1 MSERLVK
8 TSDLTFSVLSEDSR
22 SSARR
27 GLLKTTRGGI
37 DTPSF
42 MPIGTYG
49 AVKTLSPKELEEIGA
64 NVILGNAYHLYIR
77 PGMGIIRAASG
88 LHKFM
93 AWEKPILTDS
103 GGFQVFSLAK
113 LRNISD
119 EGVTFRSVLDGS
131 EHFLT
136 PEHSMEIQLELG
148 SDIIM
153 AFDECIS
160 GSADSEEI
168 HKAVDRTAAW
178 TQRCHRF
185 LTENDKF
192 SPSDTHF
199 FPIVQGGTDET
210 LRRESAHAVLQFAG
224 SGIAIGGL
232 AVGEEKG
239 AMLETVKWMDTI
251 LPREKLR
258 YLMGIGKPEDIIRAV
273 SHGVDLFDP
282 PYSQCPKRPIFY
294 LGGEAQHS

>member
-1 MSERLVK
+1 
-8 TSDLTFSVLSEDSR
+8 
-22 SSARR
+22 
-27 GLLKTTRGGI
+27 
-37 DTPSF
+37 
-42 MPIGTYG
+42 
-49 AVKTLSPKELEEIGA
+49 
-64 NVILGNAYHLYIR
+64 
-77 PGMGIIRAASG
+77 
-88 LHKFM
+88 M

-119 EGVTFRSVLDGS
+119 KGVTFRSALDGS

-136 PEHSMEIQLELG
+136 PERSMEIQLELG

-153 AFDECIS
+153 AFDECVG
-160 GSADSEEI
+160 GSADSEAI
-168 HKAVDRTAAW
+168 RKAVERTAAW

-185 LTENDKF
+185 LTENDSF

-210 LRRESAHAVLQFAG
+210 LRRESADTVLPFAA

-232 AVGEEKG
+232 AVGEDKE
-239 AMLETVKWMDTI
+239 AMLETIKWMDTI

-258 YLMGIGKPEDIIRAV
+258 YLMGVGKPEDIIRAV
-273 SHGVDLFDP
+273 SEGVDLFDCVLP
-282 PYSQCPKRPIFY
+282 TRNARNGQFFTWEGKLNILNSRFSHDTQSISESCGCYCCNNFTRTYLRHLFKLKDVLGLRLASLHNITFY
-294 LGGEAQHS
+294 LDLMRSIRGKIADGDFESWSRKTLPLLVSSSD